1 MTSAPKAVGGRR
13 RFGLL
18 GAKRGG
24 PRRVPWWLA
33 LPAVLA
39 LFAIHLAPTVA
50 GALYAF
56 TDWNGLSSHAN
67 FIGLKNF
74 REIFGSAAARGAL
87 FHTLELAAAFVI
99 CVNVVGLVL
108 ALGLNRAVRS
118 RNFLRAVFFAP
129 VVMSSLALAYI
140 WQYIFDYSGPL
151 NKFLGAVGL
160 SSWERPWLGDPRW
173 ALWCILVVLIWQY
186 SGLTMVIYL
195 AGLQGIPPE
204 MDEAAAVDGAT
215 VWTRFRRI
223 TLPLLAPAITVNA
236 TLTLI
241 VGLRVFDQVLAL
253 TNGGPFH
260 ATETLATQIYSQ
272 TFAVGRYGYGSAY
285 AVILAALVSVFAIT
299 QTVVLRARENRI

>member
-1 MTSAPKAVGGRR
+1 VGNRR
-13 RFGLL
+13 WLGLL

-33 LPAVLA
+33 IPAVLS
-39 LFAIHLAPTVA
+39 LFAVHLAPAVA
-50 GALYAF
+50 GAFYSF

-74 REIFGSAAARGAL
+74 RQIFGSDAARGAL
-87 FHTLELAAAFVI
+87 IHTLELAVCFVV
-99 CVNVVGLVL
+99 CVNVAGLVL
-108 ALGLNRAVRS
+108 ALGLNRAVRT
-118 RNFLRAVFFAP
+118 RNFLRAIFFAP

-140 WQYIFDYSGPL
+140 WQFIFDYSGPL
-151 NKFLGAVGL
+151 NKLLEAVGL
-160 SSWERPWLGDPRW
+160 ASWQRAWLGDPGW
-173 ALWCILVVLIWQY
+173 ALWCILVVLVWQY
-186 SGLTMVIYL
+186 AGLTMVIYL
-195 AGLQGIPPE
+195 AGLQGIPAE

-241 VGLRVFDQVLAL
+241 IGLRVFDQVLAL

-285 AVILAALVSVFAIT
+285 ALILAALVSTFAIT
-299 QTVVLRARENRI
+299 QTVILRARESRI